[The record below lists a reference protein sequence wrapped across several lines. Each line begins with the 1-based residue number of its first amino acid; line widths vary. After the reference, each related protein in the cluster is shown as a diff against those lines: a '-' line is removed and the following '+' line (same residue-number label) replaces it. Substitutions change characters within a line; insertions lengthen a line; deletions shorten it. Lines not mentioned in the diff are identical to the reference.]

1 MGRRMGWKPCWLRSA
16 RRCPISGIAQP
27 SRWPRARTT
36 WPAWL
41 FCGGACCCTS
51 STTLPN
57 SSSRKPRTAV
67 CGPGSKRPIAFLTQA
82 FPRRRAPASP
92 LRGSPSRSISTRR
105 FSRIFNSCAPR
116 SETKRRHRLFLNIKK
131 ENGDGSCALDRRRA
145 PAAATTHRQRALY
158 LDLRSPLHL
167 VDGGRVSR
175 FLAPSQPQRGGDE
188 LLHAVSRR
196 PLLGDELL
204 PDGYGVSLLGT
215 VLFAIGGVLDLVW
228 HRRFGVE
235 FSVAALFSPPHLFL
249 MFTGGLIVS
258 GPLRAAMR
266 RGGNR
271 ATWPAIISGA
281 LTLSMLTFF
290 LQFDQPLIDRWAA
303 GTMPD
308 ARGPLWMEEEL
319 GMIGLILY
327 AAMVAGLL
335 VLLLRRFELPI
346 GTVTVILTI
355 NALLVSP
362 VANHTEL
369 VLVAIVGGVAGDLF
383 FYVLRPS
390 PARPYAFHAFLFLT
404 PAALTASYFIVLAS
418 TTGIWWEPNIW
429 SGAVPVTGTVGWL
442 VSFIALPGPAARAR
456 FATASPAG

>member
-1 MGRRMGWKPCWLRSA
+1 MATATSTPAVRP
-16 RRCPISGIAQP
+16 
-27 SRWPRARTT
+27 PRQ
-36 WPAWL
+36 
-41 FCGGACCCTS
+41 
-51 STTLPN
+51 
-57 SSSRKPRTAV
+57 PRTA
-67 CGPGSKRPIAFLTQA
+67 S
-82 FPRRRAPASP
+82 
-92 LRGSPSRSISTRR
+92 RR
-105 FSRIFNSCAPR
+105 FTWTFVLLCIWLMA
-116 SETKRRHRLFLNIKK
+116 
-131 ENGDGSCALDRRRA
+131 GA
-145 PAAATTHRQRALY
+145 Y
-158 LDLRSPLHL
+158 LDSWHHHSLKGVETNFFTPYHVVLYS
-167 VDGGRVSR
+167 GMTAIGIY
-175 FLAPSQPQRGGDE
+175 LALNVVRNY
-188 LLHAVSRR
+188 RR
-196 PLLGDELL
+196 YRTWDELL

-215 VLFAIGGVLDLVW
+215 VLFGIGGVLDLLW

-308 ARGPLWMEEEL
+308 PRGPLWMEEEL

-355 NALLVSP
+355 NAVLVSP

-369 VLVAIVGGVAGDLF
+369 VLAALLGGLAGDLF
-383 FYVLRPS
+383 LYVLRPS
-390 PARPYAFHAFLFLT
+390 PARPYVFHAFMFLT
-404 PAALTASYFIVLAS
+404 PAALTATYLVVLAS
-418 TTGIWWEPNIW
+418 TTGVWWEPTIW

-442 VSFIALPGPAARAR
+442 VSFLALPGPAARAR
-456 FATASPAG
+456 FGQASPAG

>member
-1 MGRRMGWKPCWLRSA
+1 MAAATSTPAA
-16 RRCPISGIAQP
+16 RR
-27 SRWPRARTT
+27 PRQ
-36 WPAWL
+36 
-41 FCGGACCCTS
+41 
-51 STTLPN
+51 
-57 SSSRKPRTAV
+57 PRTA
-67 CGPGSKRPIAFLTQA
+67 
-82 FPRRRAPASP
+82 
-92 LRGSPSRSISTRR
+92 STR
-105 FSRIFNSCAPR
+105 FTWTFVLLCIWLMA
-116 SETKRRHRLFLNIKK
+116 
-131 ENGDGSCALDRRRA
+131 GA
-145 PAAATTHRQRALY
+145 Y
-158 LDLRSPLHL
+158 LDSWHHHSLKGVETNFFTPY
-167 VDGGRVSR
+167 
-175 FLAPSQPQRGGDE
+175 
-188 LLHAVSRR
+188 HAVLYSGMTAIGIYLGLNVVRNYRR
-196 PLLGDELL
+196 YGTWDELL

-215 VLFAIGGVLDLVW
+215 VLFGIGGVLDLLW

-235 FSVAALFSPPHLFL
+235 LSVAALFSPPHLFL

-266 RGGNR
+266 RGGNL

-327 AAMVAGLL
+327 AAIVAGLL

-369 VLVAIVGGVAGDLF
+369 VLVAIVGGVAGDLLL
-383 FYVLRPS
+383 YVLRPS

>member
-1 MGRRMGWKPCWLRSA
+1 M
-16 RRCPISGIAQP
+16 
-27 SRWPRARTT
+27 
-36 WPAWL
+36 
-41 FCGGACCCTS
+41 
-51 STTLPN
+51 
-57 SSSRKPRTAV
+57 
-67 CGPGSKRPIAFLTQA
+67 
-82 FPRRRAPASP
+82 
-92 LRGSPSRSISTRR
+92 
-105 FSRIFNSCAPR
+105 
-116 SETKRRHRLFLNIKK
+116 
-131 ENGDGSCALDRRRA
+131 
-145 PAAATTHRQRALY
+145 
-158 LDLRSPLHL
+158 
-167 VDGGRVSR
+167 
-175 FLAPSQPQRGGDE
+175 
-188 LLHAVSRR
+188 
-196 PLLGDELL
+196 
-204 PDGYGVSLLGT
+204 
-215 VLFAIGGVLDLVW
+215 AIGGAWFAPRQSTGGAPTLAVGPTVQ
-228 HRRFGVE
+228 
-235 FSVAALFSPPHLFL
+235 FL

-266 RGGNR
+266 RGGSL

-369 VLVAIVGGVAGDLF
+369 VLVAIVGGVAGDLLL
-383 FYVLRPS
+383 YVLRPS
-390 PARPYAFHAFLFLT
+390 PARPYAFHAFLFLA
-404 PAALTASYFIVLAS
+404 PAALTASYLIVLAS
-418 TTGIWWEPNIW
+418 TTGVWWEPNIW

>member
-1 MGRRMGWKPCWLRSA
+1 MAAATSTPAA
-16 RRCPISGIAQP
+16 RR
-27 SRWPRARTT
+27 PRQ
-36 WPAWL
+36 
-41 FCGGACCCTS
+41 
-51 STTLPN
+51 
-57 SSSRKPRTAV
+57 PRTA
-67 CGPGSKRPIAFLTQA
+67 
-82 FPRRRAPASP
+82 
-92 LRGSPSRSISTRR
+92 STR
-105 FSRIFNSCAPR
+105 FTWTFVLLCIWLMA
-116 SETKRRHRLFLNIKK
+116 
-131 ENGDGSCALDRRRA
+131 GA
-145 PAAATTHRQRALY
+145 Y
-158 LDLRSPLHL
+158 LDSWHHHSLKGVETNFFTPY
-167 VDGGRVSR
+167 
-175 FLAPSQPQRGGDE
+175 
-188 LLHAVSRR
+188 HAVLYSGMAAIGIYLALNVVRNYRR
-196 PLLGDELL
+196 YGTWDELL
-204 PDGYGVSLLGT
+204 PDGYGVSLIGT
-215 VLFAIGGVLDLVW
+215 VLFGIGGVLDLLW

-308 ARGPLWMEEEL
+308 PRGPLWMEEEL

-327 AAMVAGLL
+327 AAIVAGLL

-369 VLVAIVGGVAGDLF
+369 VLVAIVGGLAGDLLL
-383 FYVLRPS
+383 YLLRPS
-390 PARPYAFHAFLFLT
+390 PARPYAFHAFLFLA

-418 TTGIWWEPNIW
+418 TTGVWWEPTVW